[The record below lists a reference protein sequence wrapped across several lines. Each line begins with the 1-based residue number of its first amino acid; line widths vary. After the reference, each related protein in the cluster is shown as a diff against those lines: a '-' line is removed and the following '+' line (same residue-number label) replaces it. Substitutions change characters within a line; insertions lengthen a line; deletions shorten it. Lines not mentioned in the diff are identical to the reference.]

1 MVFDDAKWYDSPIRR
16 TSMFTDSNGERS
28 FLQHGQNYKSAK
40 IEAYH
45 ELHLKKIKNLEL
57 WIKTYC

>member
-1 MVFDDAKWYDSPIRR
+1 
-16 TSMFTDSNGERS
+16 MFTDSNGERS

-45 ELHLKKIKNLEL
+45 ELHLKKIKKSWFMDKDLL
-57 WIKTYC
+57 IIQYFF

>member
-1 MVFDDAKWYDSPIRR
+1 MVSDDANWYDSPIRR

-45 ELHLKKIKNLEL
+45 ELHLKKIK
-57 WIKTYC
+57 KS